1 MNSFRKKP
9 IVTYGLI
16 AVNLLV
22 FIGMTLSGG
31 SQNAV
36 NLIAWGAKYNPLIIQ
51 GELWR
56 LFTPMFIHIGLEHLA
71 LNLLTLYFLGVQL
84 EQLFGK
90 WRFLALYLISGV
102 GGNILSF
109 ALSNNI
115 SAGASTSLF
124 GLFGAYLML
133 GESFRHNQ
141 YIRMISRQFLVL
153 IVLNLGFDLF
163 AGGIDIW
170 GHLGG
175 LLAGFL
181 ASYAVGVPN
190 IGSIPRIK
198 RIISVV
204 ALVVVY
210 GLLLQTGF
218 NHWQYPV

>member
-31 SQNAV
+31 SQNVV

-102 GGNILSF
+102 GGNIL
-109 ALSNNI
+109 
-115 SAGASTSLF
+115 
-124 GLFGAYLML
+124 ML
-133 GESFRHNQ
+133 GESFRQNQ

>member
-1 MNSFRKKP
+1 MNSFHKKP

-31 SQNAV
+31 TQNAV

-109 ALSNNI
+109 ALSSNI

-133 GESFRHNQ
+133 GESFRQNQ

-190 IGSIPRIK
+190 VGTIPRMK
-198 RIISVV
+198 RIVSVV

-218 NHWQYPV
+218 DHWQYPV

>member
-31 SQNAV
+31 SQNVV

-109 ALSNNI
+109 ALSSNI
-115 SAGASTSLF
+115 SAGA
-124 GLFGAYLML
+124 
-133 GESFRHNQ
+133 
-141 YIRMISRQFLVL
+141 RQFLVL

>member
-31 SQNAV
+31 SQNVV

-109 ALSNNI
+109 ALSSNI

-124 GLFGAYLML
+124 GFFGAYLML
-133 GESFRHNQ
+133 GESFRQNQ
-141 YIRMISRQFLVL
+141 YIRMISRQF
-153 IVLNLGFDLF
+153 
-163 AGGIDIW
+163 
-170 GHLGG
+170 
-175 LLAGFL
+175 
-181 ASYAVGVPN
+181 
-190 IGSIPRIK
+190 
-198 RIISVV
+198 
-204 ALVVVY
+204 
-210 GLLLQTGF
+210 
-218 NHWQYPV
+218 